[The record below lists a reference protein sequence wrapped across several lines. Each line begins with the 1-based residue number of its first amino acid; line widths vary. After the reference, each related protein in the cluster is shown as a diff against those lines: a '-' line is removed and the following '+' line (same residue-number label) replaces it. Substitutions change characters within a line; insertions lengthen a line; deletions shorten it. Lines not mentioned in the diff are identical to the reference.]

1 MLRKN
6 PHSLPDNTTLSDVIE
21 NEYATVYF
29 YGNITVVEVNEGVTI
44 SFKTGISLLLKSLTL
59 LGTKPFIIISNR
71 INSYSVNPTDYK
83 YLERVPSLRGIAIV
97 YHTESSKKA
106 ATLEA
111 AFFNK
116 PFELFDNI
124 IDAYTWGEKLLN

>member
-83 YLERVPSLRGIAIV
+83 YLEIVPSLRVLSIV
-97 YHTESSKKA
+97 YHT
-106 ATLEA
+106 
-111 AFFNK
+111 
-116 PFELFDNI
+116 
-124 IDAYTWGEKLLN
+124 